1 MTEFTHRYRIV
12 GNKIVSTFT
21 CDNTPEGEA
30 FMDYLLDTALDS
42 ASKASCKPENRPS
55 DDGKTSKGLDIPESP
70 NDDWNRWKNS
80 VSQKEFEALAELVD
94 SIHDW
99 AVEELIDLNGR
110 VKIIEARV
118 RELEARLS
126 PVDTKSGE

>member
-1 MTEFTHRYRIV
+1 MTDSEVLEILRHLDRMIPRIDV
-12 GNKIVSTFT
+12 ENNEDERKIAIRRAVEVM
-21 CDNTPEGEA
+21 NEKIA
-30 FMDYLLDTALDS
+30 
-42 ASKASCKPENRPS
+42 CKPENRPS
-55 DDGKTSKGLDIPESP
+55 DDGKTSRGLDIPESP